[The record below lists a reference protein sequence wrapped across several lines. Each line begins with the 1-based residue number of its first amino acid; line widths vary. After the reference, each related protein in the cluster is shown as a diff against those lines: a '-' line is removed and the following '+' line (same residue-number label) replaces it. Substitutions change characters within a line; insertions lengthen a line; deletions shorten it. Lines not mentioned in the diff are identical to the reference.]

1 MTKTRWGYS
10 PRWLVVRTAPRPR
23 VTKEP
28 IDPSEVLASVQDPA
42 AGGSVLFVGTVR
54 NHARGKEVTG
64 LTYDTYREMAEK
76 KMREVEEQV
85 RKKWPVRRVALVHRY
100 GELRVGEVSVAVAVS
115 SDHRADA
122 FRACRYAIDTI
133 KRSLPLWKKERLKS
147 GGESWVKGTRI
158 RDYP

>member
-64 LTYDTYREMAEK
+64 LTYDTYREKAD
-76 KMREVEEQV
+76 KMLREVEEQV
-85 RKKWPVRRVALVHRY
+85 RKKGPVRRVALVN
-100 GELRVGEVSVAVAVS
+100 S
-115 SDHRADA
+115 
-122 FRACRYAIDTI
+122 
-133 KRSLPLWKKERLKS
+133 
-147 GGESWVKGTRI
+147 
-158 RDYP
+158 